1 MPQWRCADDG
11 SGLIVANLEFLD
23 FKYLLENLRF
33 KPEEGKVWLAE
44 QRTLLMGLG
53 ALASFRKEIVST
65 LGMERGKGFF
75 MRLGYYSGLSD
86 AALARKLKPDA
97 SADKLFLLGPQ
108 LHCLRGMV
116 KVLPRVL
123 QYEPGKKEF
132 YAEFEWVDSFEV
144 EICRTSLGQLSE
156 PACWVLLGYACA
168 YTSHFTGLDVQF
180 REVSCCG
187 QGDSHC
193 RIVGKLASEWPD
205 HVEFSQYFRQ
215 APLIDELY
223 ELQSRIADLEQSLAR
238 RDSSDAL
245 GEAPPF
251 TSAVQMIDKGAG
263 SGVTML
269 LIGETGTGKEVLARR
284 VHDLSPRKDAPF
296 IAVNCAAIPSE
307 LIESELFGVEKGAFT
322 GATQS
327 RLGRF
332 ERAHGGTIFLD
343 EIVELSPRAQA
354 ALLRVIQEGELERVG
369 DHQTRRVD
377 VRIVAATNEDLAE
390 AVKDGRFRADL
401 FYRINAYM
409 VVIPPLRERQNDI
422 ALLAEHFRKRYEEN
436 YHKTTLGFTDKAMA
450 ALHAHDWPGNIR
462 ELENAVERSI
472 ILADTSSYITEQ
484 DLFNSRWVTPPSSDH
499 SVRTL
504 NRESGLL
511 EATSRQE
518 LELGN
523 LSEQI
528 IEEGICLNE
537 LEHALINKA
546 MDKAE
551 GNIAAAA
558 RLLGLTRPALAYRLK
573 RASV

>member
-1 MPQWRCADDG
+1 M
-11 SGLIVANLEFLD
+11 ANLEFLD

-53 ALASFRKEIVST
+53 ALASFRKEIVSA
-65 LGMERGKGFF
+65 LGAERGKGFF

-86 AALARKLKPDA
+86 ADLARKLKPDA

-116 KVLPRVL
+116 KVIPRVL
-123 QYEPGKKEF
+123 QYEPGKKDF
-132 YAEFEWVDSFEV
+132 YAEFDWIDSFEV
-144 EICRTSLGQLSE
+144 EICRTSLGQLNE

-187 QGDSHC
+187 QGDTHC
-193 RIVGKLASEWPD
+193 RIVGKLATEWPD
-205 HVEFSQYFRQ
+205 HEEFSQYFRQ

-223 ELQSRIADLEQSLAR
+223 ELQTRIADLEQSLAR
-238 RDSSDAL
+238 RHANDAL
-245 GEAPPF
+245 GEAAPF
-251 TSAVQMIDKGAG
+251 TSAVQMIDKGAN
-263 SGVTML
+263 SEVTML

-343 EIVELSPRAQA
+343 EVIELSPRAQA

-369 DHQTRRVD
+369 DHQTRKID
-377 VRIVAATNEDLAE
+377 VRIVAATNEDLAA
-390 AVKDGRFRADL
+390 AVKEGRFRADL

-422 ALLAEHFRKRYEEN
+422 ALLAEHFRKRYEKN

-484 DLFNSRWVTPPSSDH
+484 DLFNTRWSQSQNTDH

-504 NRESGLL
+504 NHESGML
-511 EATSRQE
+511 EETSM
-518 LELGN
+518 LYVNLGR

-528 IEEGICLNE
+528 IEDKVCLNA

-546 MDKAE
+546 MEKAE

-573 RASV
+573 RATI